1 MLTRKVGRISRS
13 ITPSHHL
20 YPDSQFLPASS
31 LKMRDSSSNAFDGI
45 PAQPSLIQRAHQPR
59 RLISSQYF
67 SALGPSPACR
77 TRGYAT
83 KSTEKPAKDQS
94 LFSSHGTPWDQVF
107 HDIDN
112 LPLLPSQILPTRPR
126 PNPSSKH
133 NPNHNNPRR
142 QSMTAREI
150 HAFDQMFNMIFD
162 AVDAQSSSGAST
174 SSSSSMF
181 NASADDEAEFAPIEG
196 ASIGLSKTSQSISSL
211 YAHLR
216 RQSGKTKS
224 KWNKSSYLD
233 AELDRKKEEIELC
246 ESDAGL
252 VEWALREVFG
262 ESVRYEED
270 ARKALGDIAAERNTS
285 LDTSADSESE
295 VKVKVKVKKALPILQ
310 PPTYPHLLA
319 HLMRTFRTKHS
330 NPHLSLALFHHAQHL
345 SIPSYVFGCTT
356 PAYNELLLTL
366 WDGFRDVRGVME
378 RVGEMR
384 RNGVVCDSRTREVVE
399 RVRREVGGRV
409 VWGEEGGGG
418 GGQGGGQEWG
428 GGGLEEV
435 MGMVGRIEELVMG
448 GQGRG
453 ARGTNGGRGMRRDEW
468 KRGGR
473 EVAAVAV

>member
-1 MLTRKVGRISRS
+1 
-13 ITPSHHL
+13 
-20 YPDSQFLPASS
+20 
-31 LKMRDSSSNAFDGI
+31 
-45 PAQPSLIQRAHQPR
+45 
-59 RLISSQYF
+59 
-67 SALGPSPACR
+67 
-77 TRGYAT
+77 
-83 KSTEKPAKDQS
+83 
-94 LFSSHGTPWDQVF
+94 
-107 HDIDN
+107 
-112 LPLLPSQILPTRPR
+112 
-126 PNPSSKH
+126 
-133 NPNHNNPRR
+133 
-142 QSMTAREI
+142 MTAREI

-174 SSSSSMF
+174 SSSSMF
-181 NASADDEAEFAPIEG
+181 DASKEDDEFAPIEG
-196 ASIGLSKTSQSISSL
+196 ASIGLSKNAQSISSL

-224 KWNKSSYLD
+224 KWNNSSYLD
-233 AELDRKKEEIELC
+233 AELDKKKEEIELC

-285 LDTSADSESE
+285 ADSDTE
-295 VKVKVKVKKALPILQ
+295 VKAKVKKALPILQ

-319 HLMRTFRTKHS
+319 HLMHTFRTKHC

-418 GGQGGGQEWG
+418 GQAEWG
-428 GGGLEEV
+428 GGCLSSSLWRSVRCRKLAGCDVHCSTESIV
-435 MGMVGRIEELVMG
+435 
-448 GQGRG
+448 
-453 ARGTNGGRGMRRDEW
+453 
-468 KRGGR
+468 
-473 EVAAVAV
+473 